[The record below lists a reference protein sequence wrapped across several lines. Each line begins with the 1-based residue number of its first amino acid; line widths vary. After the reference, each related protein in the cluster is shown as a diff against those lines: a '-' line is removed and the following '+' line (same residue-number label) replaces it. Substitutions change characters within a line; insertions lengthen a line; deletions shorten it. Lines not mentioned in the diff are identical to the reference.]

1 MKNDSLSY
9 VYLIAFHVFIGVLVF
24 VLPFTST
31 LYTLFILIFGLTYII
46 KNKNK
51 NNEVLIVSAYVV
63 GAEVLLR
70 MTGGTVLNEFGKYS
84 IMLFIFMGMIYS
96 GFSNKA
102 FIYWIFF
109 IFLIPGIIVSVFSL
123 NFDTDI
129 RKAIAFNITGPVC
142 LGICSIY
149 CFQRKITFDRLK
161 SVITVLSLPLVSIS
175 VYLFLYA
182 PSVKD
187 VVKNTSSNFITSGG
201 FGPNQVSTVL
211 GLGMFIFFVQLLFNS
226 KSRFLIIVNALFVL
240 VFAFRGIVTFSRG
253 GVITAVVMIV
263 LILIVLYYQGNSKAK
278 SKVGLVIILT
288 FLAGVGV
295 WGYSSMQTQGLINKR
310 YANQDALGRVKKS
323 QLSGRETLIAS
334 EFQMFLDNPILGV
347 GVGRNKE
354 IRKQETGI
362 DAASHNEITR
372 MIAEH
377 GTFGIIDLLI
387 LLFTPL
393 LLFVNNRGNIFA
405 ISFLAF
411 WLLTINHAAMRTA
424 APAFVYALS
433 LLSVQVKKPEK
444 EQNSIN

>member
-9 VYLIAFHVFIGVLVF
+9 VYLIVFHAFIGVLVF

-31 LYTLFILIFGLTYII
+31 LYSFFIFIFGLTYII

-70 MTGGTVLNEFGKYS
+70 MTGGTVLNEFCKYS
-84 IMLFIFMGMIYS
+84 VMLFMFIGMIYS

-109 IFLIPGIIVSVFSL
+109 IFLIPAVIVSVFSL
-123 NFDTDI
+123 NFDTNI

-187 VVKNTSSNFITSGG
+187 VVKGTSSNFITSGG
-201 FGPNQVSTVL
+201 FGPNQVATVL

-278 SKVGLVIILT
+278 SKIGLVIILT

-444 EQNSIN
+444 EQTSIN

>member
-9 VYLIAFHVFIGVLVF
+9 VYLILFHVFIGVLVF

-31 LYTLFILIFGLTYII
+31 LYTLSILIFGLTYII
-46 KNKNK
+46 KNKNQ

-263 LILIVLYYQGNSKAK
+263 LK
-278 SKVGLVIILT
+278 
-288 FLAGVGV
+288 
-295 WGYSSMQTQGLINKR
+295 
-310 YANQDALGRVKKS
+310 
-323 QLSGRETLIAS
+323 
-334 EFQMFLDNPILGV
+334 
-347 GVGRNKE
+347 
-354 IRKQETGI
+354 
-362 DAASHNEITR
+362 
-372 MIAEH
+372 
-377 GTFGIIDLLI
+377 
-387 LLFTPL
+387 
-393 LLFVNNRGNIFA
+393 
-405 ISFLAF
+405 
-411 WLLTINHAAMRTA
+411 
-424 APAFVYALS
+424 
-433 LLSVQVKKPEK
+433 
-444 EQNSIN
+444 